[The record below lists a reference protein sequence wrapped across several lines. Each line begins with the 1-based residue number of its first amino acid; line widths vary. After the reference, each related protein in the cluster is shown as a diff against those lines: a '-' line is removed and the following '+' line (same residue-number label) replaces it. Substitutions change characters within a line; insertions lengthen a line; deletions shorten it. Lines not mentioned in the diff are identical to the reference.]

1 MRQGNRGPFLFL
13 ACVFLLSSCA
23 GPRPARAPAGPQP
36 VYGDIKIGEL
46 MSLVPEDPSRA
57 IDMALSFLSVDAGA
71 KAPSAAASTSPP
83 SPEALKGVMEAASA
97 RLAARY
103 GEAEGKGDWTGAL
116 AILRGLKVLSADPH
130 AADSLAAE
138 ARDLVAAKAGG
149 EASLIAKDAESLY
162 EDGCLV
168 ASLAV
173 YLRFLDA
180 AALEGSAPDDA
191 DLRLWAGRAME
202 SHNVSILGRL
212 CDELARRKLDLPR
225 GAAAALAARPT
236 IQAMRKGVVTIWVD
250 RGIKIQQGMGVPDRV
265 LGTGFYVDPAGYL
278 LTNYH
283 VIASEVDPSYEGYS
297 RLSIRPSDSPD
308 ERIPARVVGWDRLL
322 DLALIKVDL
331 RPDYVFS
338 LDDAV
343 GRLESGDRIFVI
355 GSPVGLE
362 NTVTAGI
369 VSATGRRLLPFGDV
383 LQIDAA
389 LNPGNSGGPLL
400 DDKGSVVGVVFA
412 GVPSYQGLNF
422 AIPSYWVLRVLP
434 ELFRGGEVE
443 RGWLGLG
450 LSPATKGT
458 ALARG
463 GLEILYRYPG
473 QALSLAENDVI
484 RAIDGLPVASI
495 AEAQAVLSGHAPG
508 EFVSVEVDGP
518 RGKRTLSCSLSS
530 RPYAPLE
537 KAASLDRK
545 ENLFPILYG
554 MEVRSVPGDLFEP
567 EAYKITRVL
576 AGSVADEGGLSE
588 DDPFALRAFV
598 VDKDNRV
605 IYLQIHI
612 KKRKAGFLES
622 VISLP
627 AEMDSPNLL

>member
-1 MRQGNRGPFLFL
+1 MKKSVCGLFL
-13 ACVFLLSSCA
+13 CLACLFMIPSCA
-23 GPRPARAPAGPQP
+23 GLRTSRTPEGPQLG
-36 VYGDIKIGEL
+36 YGEMKIEEL

-57 IDMALSFLSVDAGA
+57 IDMALSFLAVDDGA
-71 KAPSAAASTSPP
+71 DASPAVAPP
-83 SPEALKGVMEAASA
+83 SPEALRNVMEAASA
-97 RLAARY
+97 RLAGNYRDAM
-103 GEAEGKGDWTGAL
+103 EKGDWSVAL
-116 AILRGLKVLSADPH
+116 AILRSLKVLSADPY
-130 AADSLAAE
+130 AAE
-138 ARDLVAAKAGG
+138 SLSPEARSVLSEGTNG
-149 EASLIAKDAESLY
+149 EASLIARDAEALY
-162 EDGCLV
+162 EDGYLV
-168 ASLAV
+168 ASLVV
-173 YLRFLDA
+173 YLRSLDA
-180 AALEGSAPDDA
+180 AAGEGGMPDGA
-191 DLRLWAGRAME
+191 ALRTWAERAME
-202 SHNVSILGRL
+202 SHNVVILGRI
-212 CDELARRKLDLPR
+212 CDELGRRKLDLPA
-225 GAAAALAARPT
+225 GASAALASRPT
-236 IQAMRKGVVTIWVD
+236 MQEMRKGVVTIWVD

-265 LGTGFYVDPAGYL
+265 LGTGFYVDPAGYI

-322 DLALIKVDL
+322 DLALIKVDI
-331 RPDYVFS
+331 RPDHVFS
-338 LDDAV
+338 LDDAE

-400 DDKGSVVGVVFA
+400 DDTDRVVGVVFA

-422 AIPSYWVLRVLP
+422 AIPSPWILRVLP
-434 ELFRGGEVE
+434 ELFRGGEVK

-450 LSPATKGT
+450 LSPATKV
-458 ALARG
+458 AAQARP

-473 QALSLAENDVI
+473 QALSLARGDRI
-484 RAIDGLPVASI
+484 RAIDGIPVASL

-508 EFVSVEVDGP
+508 EFVSVDVEGIKGP
-518 RGKRTLSCSLSS
+518 RTLSCSLAL

-537 KAASLDRK
+537 KAASVDRK
-545 ENLFPILYG
+545 ESLFPILYG
-554 MEVRSVPGDLFEP
+554 MEVIPVPGGLFEP
-567 EAYKITRVL
+567 EAYKITRIL

-588 DDPFALRAFV
+588 DDPFALRAFIA
-598 VDKDNRV
+598 DKDNRM
-605 IYLQIHI
+605 IYIQIHI

>member
-1 MRQGNRGPFLFL
+1 MKKSVYSLL
-13 ACVFLLSSCA
+13 FLLSSVLLISSCA
-23 GPRPARAPAGPQP
+23 GLRPARTPAGPQP
-36 VYGDIKIGEL
+36 GYGEMKIEEL
-46 MSLVPEDPSRA
+46 MALVPEDPSRA
-57 IDMALSFLSVDAGA
+57 IDMALSLLAVDGG
-71 KAPSAAASTSPP
+71 PETSPAIAP
-83 SPEALKGVMEAASA
+83 PAPDALRNVMAAASA
-97 RLAARY
+97 RMAANYR
-103 GEAEGKGDWTGAL
+103 EAAGKGDWRSAL
-116 AILRGLKVLSADPH
+116 AILRSLKVLSEDPY
-130 AADSLAAE
+130 AADSLAGE
-138 ARDLVAAKAGG
+138 ARSILSEADS
-149 EASLIAKDAESLY
+149 EASLIAKDAEALY
-162 EDGCLV
+162 GDGCLV

-173 YLRFLDA
+173 YLRSLDATAREGGAPDA
-180 AALEGSAPDDA
+180 AA
-191 DLRLWAGRAME
+191 LRLWAGRALE
-202 SHNVSILGRL
+202 SHNVAILGRI
-212 CDELARRKLDLPR
+212 CGELGRRKLDLPA

-236 IQAMRKGVVTIWVD
+236 MQEMRKGVVTIWVD

-322 DLALIKVDL
+322 DLALIKVDVK
-331 RPDYVFS
+331 PDFVFS
-338 LDDAV
+338 LDDAEA
-343 GRLESGDRIFVI
+343 RLESGDRIFVI

-400 DDKGSVVGVVFA
+400 DETGRVVGVVFA

-422 AIPSYWVLRVLP
+422 AIPSPWVLRVLP

-450 LSPATKGT
+450 LSPT
-458 ALARG
+458 ARG
-463 GLEILYRYPG
+463 AAPSRRGLEILYRYPG
-473 QALSLAENDVI
+473 QALSLARGDEL
-484 RAIDGLPVASI
+484 RAIDGLPVSSL
-495 AEAQAVLSGHAPG
+495 AEAQALLSAHAPG

-518 RGKRTLSCSLSS
+518 RGPRKYSCGLSQ

-537 KAASLDRK
+537 KAASVDRK
-545 ENLFPILYG
+545 ENLFPLLYG
-554 MEVRSVPGDLFEP
+554 MEVIPVPGELFEP
-567 EAYKITRVL
+567 EAYKITRIL

-588 DDPFALRAFV
+588 DDPFALRAFIA
-598 VDKDNRV
+598 DKDNRV
-605 IYLQIHI
+605 IYIQIHI

>member
-1 MRQGNRGPFLFL
+1 MKKPVHNLSLFL
-13 ACVFLLSSCA
+13 VCAVLLSACA
-23 GPRPARAPAGPQP
+23 GIRPARTAARPQS
-36 VYGDIKIGEL
+36 VYGEIKIEEL

-57 IDMALSFLSVDAGA
+57 IDMALSFFAADDNAEA
-71 KAPSAAASTSPP
+71 PPAIAPPSA
-83 SPEALKGVMEAASA
+83 EALRGVMEAASA
-97 RLAARY
+97 RLAATYRDAAQK
-103 GEAEGKGDWTGAL
+103 GEWPTAL
-116 AILRGLKVLSADPH
+116 SILRSLKVLSADSH
-130 AADSLAAE
+130 AADCLAAD
-138 ARDLVAAKAGG
+138 ARAILEENADG
-149 EASLIAKDAESLY
+149 EASLAARDAEALY
-162 EDGCLV
+162 RDGYLV
-168 ASLAV
+168 ASLLA
-173 YLRFLDA
+173 YLRSLDA
-180 AALEGSAPDDA
+180 ASGDGAAPEA
-191 DLRLWAGRAME
+191 AALRLWAGRAME
-202 SHNVSILGRL
+202 SRNVAILGRL
-212 CDELARRKLDLPR
+212 CGELGRRKLDLPP
-225 GAAAALAARPT
+225 GAAAALSARPT
-236 IQAMRKGVVTIWVD
+236 MQEMRKGVVTIWVD

-265 LGTGFYVDPAGYL
+265 LGTGFYIDPAGYL

-322 DLALIKVDL
+322 DLALVKVDL

-343 GRLESGDRIFVI
+343 GRLESGDRILVI

-369 VSATGRRLLPFGDV
+369 VSAAGRRLLPFGDV

-434 ELFRGGEVE
+434 ELFRGGEVK

-450 LSPATKGT
+450 LSPSTGGT
-458 ALARG
+458 AQARG

-473 QALSLAENDVI
+473 QALSLARGELV
-484 RAIDGLPVASI
+484 RAIDGVRVTSI
-495 AEAQAVLSGHAPG
+495 AEAQAVLLGHAPG

-518 RGKRTLSCSLSS
+518 KGPLTVSCGLAE

-537 KAASLDRK
+537 KAAAIDRQA
-545 ENLFPILYG
+545 NLFPLLYG
-554 MEVRSVPGDLFEP
+554 MEVVPVPGGLFEP
-567 EAYKITRVL
+567 EAYKITRIL

-598 VDKDNRV
+598 ADKESRV
-605 IYLQIHI
+605 IYIQIHI

-627 AEMDSPNLL
+627 SDMDSPNLL